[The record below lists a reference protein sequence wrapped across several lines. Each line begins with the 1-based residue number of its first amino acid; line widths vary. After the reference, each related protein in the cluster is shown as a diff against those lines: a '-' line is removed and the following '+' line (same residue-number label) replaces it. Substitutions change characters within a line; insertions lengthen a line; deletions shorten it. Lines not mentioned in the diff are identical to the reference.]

1 MASVGNAFDLLI
13 GTGEQV
19 NAGKKKKKNK
29 PKAKATSEGQAAAA
43 PGATSGVQ
51 QVSDQKGYETV
62 QEVPVAEGCAIL
74 EKNARTFKAGPDR
87 VKLWKDWI
95 KQVLSQSPC
104 SCPPPEPC

>member
-19 NAGKKKKKNK
+19 VAKKKKKNK
-29 PKAKATSEGQAAAA
+29 PKPKSDSQAAAA
-43 PGATSGVQ
+43 PAPASGVQ

-95 KQVLSQSPC
+95 KQVIPLSSC
-104 SCPPPEPC
+104 SV